1 MKIRSL
7 TNAAVMLSMYMLLFV
22 LYNIGVFPTIMSIL
36 LPIPIIIYSV
46 TVGRIRD
53 ILLLFIGCFC
63 GTFLFGSI
71 YGVITTLN
79 YGVMGTIIGIG
90 MVKSWPYWQR
100 ILNAV
105 IISVLSF
112 PITIYFVS
120 GLNVKESVTQMTG
133 EIEVM
138 IQSIANTLPSD
149 YTAIIGELQ
158 RSIDLMAT
166 LFPTIVILMGTM
178 SVFLSDT
185 VAILILKK
193 LGISPLK
200 FKKQNIHNIQVGP
213 TLIIVLV
220 IGQLIKTVLSIPT
233 VDYILINVMA
243 IINMLYVLQGIIV
256 ILLYFKSRSKIGLG
270 ILTVILMLLLGF
282 SIFIEMLGIMDAFF
296 NYRDKLVLEN

>member
-1 MKIRSL
+1 
-7 TNAAVMLSMYMLLFV
+7 
-22 LYNIGVFPTIMSIL
+22 
-36 LPIPIIIYSV
+36 
-46 TVGRIRD
+46 
-53 ILLLFIGCFC
+53 
-63 GTFLFGSI
+63 
-71 YGVITTLN
+71 
-79 YGVMGTIIGIG
+79 MGTIIGIG

-149 YTAIIGELQ
+149 YTAIIEELQ

-166 LFPTIVILMGTM
+166 LFPTILILMGTM